1 MFFKVYL
8 FYFHFLVL
16 KAIFSEYWMFSLPIG
31 CSFCTICAKEARRNL
46 IVSLGLT
53 TKGIEAIGRTNGE
66 IFILFPQNEQC

>member
-1 MFFKVYL
+1 
-8 FYFHFLVL
+8 
-16 KAIFSEYWMFSLPIG
+16 MFSLPLG